1 VPTISAM
8 DRELARKQKREY
20 AERRLAAA
28 KAKGKHQVSFIL
40 PVEGIA
46 ALDEVKDA
54 HGYNNR
60 GDALSFVLGVLR
72 ENMNVRKELGLMTP

>member
-1 VPTISAM
+1 M
-8 DRELARKQKREY
+8 DRDLARKHKREY
-20 AERRLAAA
+20 AERRLATA
-28 KAKGKHQVSFIL
+28 KAKGRHQVSFIL

-46 ALDEVKDA
+46 TLDEVKDA

-72 ENMNVRKELGLMTP
+72 ENVDVRKELGLMTP

>member
-1 VPTISAM
+1 M
-8 DRELARKQKREY
+8 DRDHARKLKREY

-40 PVEGIA
+40 PAEGIA
-46 ALDEVKDA
+46 TLDEVKDA

-60 GDALSFVLGVLR
+60 GDALSFVLAMLR
-72 ENMNVRKELGLMTP
+72 ENADVRKELGLMTP